1 MTIVRRA
8 VPGDLDEL
16 IDLAAAYCAADGHD
30 FDETTVRDGFGPL
43 LAGDEHG
50 AVWVASEDQR
60 GPLTGYVVVTWNWSI
75 EIGGR
80 EAVLDEVYV
89 REQGQGTGTALVRA
103 AEADCR
109 AHGMRRIFLETERPN
124 EAARNLYTR
133 LGYTADDSIWMSKL
147 LPPDCRPPDLVLPD

>member
-1 MTIVRRA
+1 MTAIRRA

-16 IDLAAAYCAADGHD
+16 VALAAAYCAADGHD
-30 FDETTVRDGFGPL
+30 FDELTVRDGFGPL
-43 LAGDEHG
+43 LTGDEHG
-50 AVWVASEDQR
+50 AVWVASGEER
-60 GPLTGYVVVTWNWSI
+60 GRLAGYVVVTWNWSI

-89 REQGQGTGTALVRA
+89 RERGHGTGSALVRA

-124 EAARNLYTR
+124 EAARKLYTR

-147 LPPDCRPPDLVLPD
+147 LPQD